1 MGFRPEET
9 IYTLEFD
16 GSNMDGLQVKMSA
29 LSVGE
34 YGKMIRLMNV
44 TRLEEAGDA
53 NDEIV
58 RMFAAS
64 LRNWNVEDKAGEPVP
79 TTLSGV
85 ETQEQPFILRIF
97 TAWQKSMSSV
107 SDDLEKDSASGA
119 TTLEASL
126 GMAGQSQSLPS
137 GLRPN

>member
-1 MGFRPEET
+1 
-9 IYTLEFD
+9 
-16 GSNMDGLQVKMSA
+16 
-29 LSVGE
+29 
-34 YGKMIRLMNV
+34 MNV